1 MGRVPEKP
9 PSRHEEQCIKVI
21 SIPRRVLLP
30 AAVSLLLL
38 SCVNSGFAG
47 LDKAD
52 WLKLLESGEAL
63 SRLNHQYIPYK
74 KLAANNPGTLLYLGL
89 HARQAG
95 QTGLMEKLLEKSVEL
110 EQAPWRDRSLALLR
124 EHYDSSGQ
132 YRSLLK
138 LLEAQAKKTAQTPPD
153 PFEISLVQLKTW
165 LSENEAEK
173 AATGWEALMD
183 QYPKQAAAQQTDIQF
198 RLVEAWLNRAA
209 ATDKHDK
216 KQAALLNAVQA
227 GEPLS
232 LQRTD
237 TKLAGLFSRLANEA
251 TDVLSLRQQVLYQV
265 RAAAGLRDYGLAV
278 RSFVDQLRNE
288 ELQAGRLEPGQQ
300 LAEAVLAARFAELSF
315 QEASDLARSWLYS
328 SPVEGERLFR
338 RLASSPAGD
347 RTLPAELA
355 YLYHFYAARFMLRS
369 GKNTEAQTYLRA
381 AVEQAASS
389 ADRAA
394 ALWYL
399 ADSYI
404 PAAAEA
410 AIAVLAEALQGS
422 TDPAYFN
429 DLLEP
434 LSRRLLLDRNGRLL
448 VRLAELS
455 PLAEPGM
462 RARLQYLAARAAET
476 GIIKPEEL
484 PAIQADPGIWIH
496 NNYIAAYEQAA
507 DPWYRLLAALRLD
520 LQVPPQRYMAD
531 QTSLA
536 ALPEDSGL
544 YGQYLHGLADWQL
557 EAILYPEASSLFT
570 HLEADDIRFTAEW
583 LYNSGDYANSLRLGA
598 RLLARPG
605 YQPLLQDR
613 QLVWPR
619 PFLSEM
625 RTALAA
631 NAVEEN
637 LMYGLVRSESL
648 FMPAVVSRAG
658 AVGLSQLMPATAAE
672 MAGRLRMS
680 EWDSSDPADN
690 LLIGS
695 AYLKRLLDANDGRVL
710 PALFSYNAG
719 PGRYR
724 SWRLAAGNLPLDLQ
738 LETLEYAE
746 TRQYGRNVLSAAV
759 QYAVLYD
766 EKNGAQ
772 YLRSLLNE

>member
-9 PSRHEEQCIKVI
+9 PSRHEEQCIKAT
-21 SIPRRVLLP
+21 SIQRRILLP

-47 LDKAD
+47 LDKND
-52 WLKLLESGEAL
+52 WLKLLESGDAL

-95 QTGLMEKLLEKSVEL
+95 QTELMEKLLEQSVEL
-110 EQAPWRDRSLALLR
+110 ELAPWRDRSLSLLR
-124 EHYDSSGQ
+124 EHYESSGQ

-138 LLEAQAKKTAQTPPD
+138 LLEAQAKKTTQTPPD
-153 PFEISLVQLKTW
+153 PFEIGLVQLKAW

-173 AATGWEALMD
+173 AATGWEALLD
-183 QYPKQAAAQQTDIQF
+183 IFPEQAAAQQTDIHF

-209 ATDKHDK
+209 ASENQDK
-216 KQAALLNAVQA
+216 KQAAVLEALQA
-227 GEPLS
+227 GEL
-232 LQRTD
+232 LGRQRTD
-237 TKLAGLFSRLANEA
+237 TKLAGLFSRLATEA
-251 TDVLSLRQQVLYQV
+251 AAVLSVRQQVLYQV
-265 RAAAGLRDYGLAV
+265 RAAAGLRDYGLAM
-278 RSFVDQLRNE
+278 RSFVDQLRSE
-288 ELQAGRLEPGQQ
+288 ELQAGRLEPGQP

-328 SPVEGERLFR
+328 SPAEGERLFR
-338 RLASSPAGD
+338 RLATSPYGD
-347 RTLPAELA
+347 RTIPAELA
-355 YLYHFYAARFMLRS
+355 YLYQFYAARFMLRS
-369 GKNTEAQTYLRA
+369 GKNAEARTYLRA
-381 AVEQAASS
+381 AVDQAATA

-410 AIAVLAEALQGS
+410 AIEVLAEALQGS

-434 LSRRLLLDRNGRLL
+434 LSRRMLLDRNGRLL
-448 VRLAELS
+448 ARLAELS
-455 PLAEPGM
+455 PLTEPGM
-462 RARLQYLAARAAET
+462 RARLQYIAARAAQT
-476 GIIKPEEL
+476 GIIKADQLPQTGTDPES
-484 PAIQADPGIWIH
+484 WIH
-496 NNYIAAYEQAA
+496 NTYLAAYEQAA

-520 LQVPPQRYMAD
+520 LQIPPQRYMAEL
-531 QTSLA
+531 TEPA

-557 EAILYPEASSLFT
+557 GAILYQETSSLFT
-570 HLEADDIRFTAEW
+570 RLAPADIRFAAEW

-598 RLLARPG
+598 RLLTRPA

-619 PFLSEM
+619 PFLTEM
-625 RTALAA
+625 HAA
-631 NAVEEN
+631 VAASGVEEN

-648 FMPAVVSRAG
+648 FMPAVISSAG

-672 MAGRLRMS
+672 MAGRLRMP

-710 PALFSYNAG
+710 SALFSYNAG

-724 SWRLAAGNLPLDLQ
+724 NWRLAAGNLPLDLQ

-746 TRQYGRNVLSAAV
+746 TRQYGRNVVSAAV